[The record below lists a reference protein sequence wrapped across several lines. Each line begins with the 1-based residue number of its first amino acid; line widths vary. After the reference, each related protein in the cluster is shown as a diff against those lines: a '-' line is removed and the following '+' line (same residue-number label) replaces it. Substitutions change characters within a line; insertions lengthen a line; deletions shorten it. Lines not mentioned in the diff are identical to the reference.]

1 MCFRN
6 FYAVGGRSHAVAAQ
20 VLTAAAERALIVVAG
35 EPVSIRVG
43 EMAGTGA
50 EVQAAPQVE
59 VGDGIAAEV
68 YGSAVAQSGTAVVAA
83 AAARGGT
90 VVVAVAA
97 AAVRGGTVA
106 AAAAAAGTVAF
117 AAAGLGAAAGAEQD
131 AYQVGWGEPAA
142 GWAGCQ
148 AVAAGA
154 AAGRGGCR
162 GGRTA
167 RDGLLVERV
176 LRPVELAAPVGSGVG

>member
-6 FYAVGGRSHAVAAQ
+6 FYAVGGRSHAVVAQ
-20 VLTAAAERALIVVAG
+20 VLTAVVERALIVVAG

-83 AAARGGT
+83 AAVRGGT

-106 AAAAAAGTVAF
+106 AAAGAVVFFAGGV
-117 AAAGLGAAAGAEQD
+117 
-131 AYQVGWGEPAA
+131 
-142 GWAGCQ
+142 
-148 AVAAGA
+148 
-154 AAGRGGCR
+154 RGGCR

-176 LRPVELAAPVGSGVG
+176 SRPVELAAPVGSGVG